1 MSAHLSD
8 EQIAAALV
16 ENPAGGHLEECTECA
31 QEAAR
36 LRDAI
41 AGYAQEV
48 GDAVNARDARA
59 WSAERQDVRRRV
71 RSRRL
76 RAALAS
82 GGLAAAAVLAV
93 WLALPR
99 PGPVT
104 SPASADLDH
113 ELLISVE
120 RSLNR
125 GLPAALEP
133 AQFLVADVRAAAR
146 TTPQ

>member
-16 ENPAGGHLEECTECA
+16 ESSAGGHLAECAECA

-41 AGYAQEV
+41 AGYAQEA
-48 GDAVNARDARA
+48 GDAVAARDERI
-59 WSAERQDVRRRV
+59 WTAERQDVVRRV
-71 RSRRL
+71 RVRRL
-76 RAALAS
+76 RTALAS
-82 GGLAAAAVLAV
+82 AGLAAAAAVTSWLAV
-93 WLALPR
+93 PR
-99 PGPVT
+99 PLPVAA
-104 SPASADLDH
+104 PASADLDH
-113 ELLISVE
+113 ELLVSVE